1 MRKCRNCPCR
11 SCLNT
16 CAPCENCIKPQKTC
30 RKRKGF
36 KQMSLFAK
44 KKQRHHAPR
53 ESWDY
58 YGITQE
64 RYIKLRFAVQSGIYD
79 DIAHFAANKAN
90 KDIAEY
96 ILLSATKN
104 KSYEG
109 VEYVSS
115 MGRIPCGRTDFYG
128 YRRLFYHIFDEEL
141 RKKEKDGLWQRN

>member
-36 KQMSLFAK
+36 NQMSLFAK

-53 ESWDY
+53 ESWDD

-79 DIAHFAANKAN
+79 DIAHAAANKAN

-109 VEYVSS
+109 VEYVSGL
-115 MGRIPCGRTDFYG
+115 GRIPCGRTDFYG